1 MSTDLIDS
9 NLIIYAAQSEHDEL
23 RGYIADEAPF
33 VSVMSKV
40 ETLGYHGLDTDAKA
54 FLEDFFGAAAVLPVS
69 QNVVEE
75 AIRLRQKRNM
85 VKSLLYTAW
94 GVAVE
99 RTLSNASAR
108 SREPLASP
116 RKAPCLLKPRAFQID
131 GT

>member
-40 ETLGYHGLDTDAKA
+40 ETLGYHGLDTDEKA
-54 FLEDFFGAAAVLPVS
+54 FLEDFVGAAAVLPVS

-85 VKSLLYTAW
+85 SLGDALIAGTA
-94 GVAVE
+94 
-99 RTLSNASAR
+99 T
-108 SREPLASP
+108 SRELRVVTHNTGDFDWIDELEVFDPLE
-116 RKAPCLLKPRAFQID
+116 RAV
-131 GT
+131 

>member
-40 ETLGYHGLDTDAKA
+40 ETLGYHGLDTNAKA
-54 FLEDFFGAAAVLPVS
+54 FLEDFVGAAAVLPVS

-85 VKSLLYTAW
+85 SLGDALIAGTA
-94 GVAVE
+94 
-99 RTLSNASAR
+99 T
-108 SREPLASP
+108 SRELRVVTHNTDDFDWIDELEVFDPLE
-116 RKAPCLLKPRAFQID
+116 RAV
-131 GT
+131 

>member
-33 VSVMSKV
+33 VSVVSKV

-75 AIRLRQKRNM
+75 AIRLRQKRDM
-85 VKSLLYTAW
+85 SLGDALIAGTA
-94 GVAVE
+94 
-99 RTLSNASAR
+99 T
-108 SREPLASP
+108 SRELRVVTHNTGDFDWIDELEVFDPLE
-116 RKAPCLLKPRAFQID
+116 RAV
-131 GT
+131 

>member
-33 VSVMSKV
+33 VSVVSKV
-40 ETLGYHGLDTDAKA
+40 ETLGYHGLDSDAKA

-85 VKSLLYTAW
+85 SLGDALIAGTA
-94 GVAVE
+94 
-99 RTLSNASAR
+99 T
-108 SREPLASP
+108 SREL
-116 RKAPCLLKPRAFQID
+116 RVVTHNTGDFDWID
-131 GT
+131 GLEVFDPLEK

>member
-33 VSVMSKV
+33 VSVVSKV

-85 VKSLLYTAW
+85 SLGDALIAGTA
-94 GVAVE
+94 
-99 RTLSNASAR
+99 T
-108 SREPLASP
+108 SRELRVITHNTGDFDWIDELEVFDPLE
-116 RKAPCLLKPRAFQID
+116 RAV
-131 GT
+131 

>member
-40 ETLGYHGLDTDAKA
+40 ETLGYHGLDTDEKA

-85 VKSLLYTAW
+85 SLGDALIAGTATSRGLRVVTHNTDDFDW
-94 GVAVE
+94 IDELEVFHPLERAV
-99 RTLSNASAR
+99 
-108 SREPLASP
+108 
-116 RKAPCLLKPRAFQID
+116 
-131 GT
+131 

>member
-9 NLIIYAAQSEHDEL
+9 NPIIYAAQSEHDEL

-33 VSVMSKV
+33 VSVVSKV
-40 ETLGYHGLDTDAKA
+40 ETLGYHGLDTGEKA

-85 VKSLLYTAW
+85 SLGDALIAGTA
-94 GVAVE
+94 
-99 RTLSNASAR
+99 T
-108 SREPLASP
+108 SRELRVVTHNTGDFDWIDELEVFDPLE
-116 RKAPCLLKPRAFQID
+116 RAV
-131 GT
+131 